1 MSMWMMRRHRVSGVT
16 EQLRCHEVMELFQ
29 RLAEGHAAGI
39 TVVTPNPRLSRV
51 LASEFD
57 SFQVAKGLTVW
68 EAPDI
73 LPFGAFVERLW
84 EDALYS
90 ELGDKLPLLLTPVQE
105 QQLWQ
110 EVIASSLEGKD
121 LLFTETAAVHC
132 RDAWRLLHEWR
143 IAAGRGNEDH
153 SAFSEW
159 VKQYEKETL
168 GDIDAARLPD
178 LVAGLL
184 DKLKKPK
191 LLIAYGFDLVPPQT
205 ADFLRHF
212 EFVEV
217 KPEAV
222 PGSSFRTSFAS
233 AKEELETAAGW
244 ARARLEEGRARIG
257 VVVPQ
262 LAQRRKEVVRVFS
275 RVMRPGYHL
284 PGAEKTPLPFNVS
297 LGEPLSNY
305 ALVDTALLLLEFSN
319 TDIPFEK
326 ASRLVRSPF
335 LAGAETEMARRATL
349 DVRLRRNLEAT
360 VGLAKL
366 IAFTEP
372 CPLLRHALEKVF
384 ALAREAGE
392 KTPSE
397 WARHFS
403 ALLEAAGFP
412 GERALDSEE
421 FQTRAKWHEVLG
433 ELARLERIFKK
444 LSFQEAVSI
453 LKNIC
458 ADTLFQP
465 ESLDAPVQVLGI
477 LESAGLRFDCL
488 WVSGLTD
495 EAWPLAARPNP
506 FIPIALQKKA
516 GIPQASA
523 EGSLARGRRLTEE
536 WASSAKEVV
545 FSWPEKEEDR
555 DLAPSPLILT
565 FSRTS
570 LSVPDYP
577 RYRDLLFASKKL
589 ESFEDAN
596 APPVQTKQVRGG
608 TRVLADQAACPFR
621 AFARW
626 RLAAEALEEP
636 APGLDARKRGSLLHH
651 LMKHLWSRV
660 KTSKNLRHDLEP
672 AIAEAAVAAVKEL
685 GLEGRF
691 AELERERLA
700 RLARE
705 WLEIEKTRAPF
716 EVAALEE
723 RRTLN
728 VAGLELSGRIDR
740 MDRLEKGGH
749 ALIDYKTGQATRNA
763 WLGERPDDPQLPL
776 YAVSAPE
783 QIAAVAF
790 ARLNPGEMAF
800 RGFAKEK
807 NILPKVELY
816 RDWRG
821 LLDQWRKETKE
832 LGAAFAA
839 GDARVDPKYALKTC
853 RLCDLQTLCRV
864 YENINSLN
872 EANDE

>member
-1 MSMWMMRRHRVSGVT
+1 MSMWMMRRHRVWAVT

-29 RLAEGHAAGI
+29 RLAEGHAARI

-51 LASEFD
+51 LTGEFD
-57 SFQVAKGLTVW
+57 SFQAGKGLAVW

-90 ELGDKLPLLLTPVQE
+90 ELGDKLPLLLTPEQE
-105 QQLWQ
+105 LLLWQ
-110 EVIASSLEGKD
+110 EVIATSREGKD
-121 LLFTETAAVHC
+121 LLFTETAAAHC
-132 RDAWRLLHEWR
+132 RDAWGLLHQWR
-143 IAAGRGNEDH
+143 VGSGKGNEDH

-159 VKQYEKETL
+159 VKQYQKKTL
-168 GDIDAARLPD
+168 DDIDAARLPD

-184 DKLKKPK
+184 DKLEKPK
-191 LLIAYGFDLVPPQT
+191 LLVAYAFDIVPPQT
-205 ADFLRHF
+205 AEFLRHF

-222 PGSSFRTSFAS
+222 QGSSFRTSFAS
-233 AKEELETAAGW
+233 AKEELECAARW

-257 VVVPQ
+257 VVVPR
-262 LAQRRKEVVRVFS
+262 LEMRRKEVVRVFS
-275 RVMRPGYHL
+275 RVLRPGHHL
-284 PGAEKTPLPFNVS
+284 PGAQKAPLPFNVS

-305 ALVDTALLLLEFSN
+305 ALVDAALGLLELSFHSVE
-319 TDIPFEK
+319 FER
-326 ASRLVRSPF
+326 ASKLLRSPF
-335 LAGAETEMARRATL
+335 LAGAESEMARRATL

-360 VGLAKL
+360 VALPKL
-366 IAFTEP
+366 IAFAEP
-372 CPLLRHALEKVF
+372 CPLLRQALEKVF
-384 ALAREAGE
+384 ALAGEAGE
-392 KTPSE
+392 KPPSE
-397 WARHFS
+397 WARNFS

-412 GERALDSEE
+412 GE
-421 FQTRAKWHEVLG
+421 F
-433 ELARLERIFKK
+433 ARLERISKK
-444 LSFQEAVSI
+444 LSHQKALSI
-453 LKNIC
+453 LKAIC

-465 ESLDAPVQVLGI
+465 ESADAPIQVLGV

-506 FIPIALQKKA
+506 FIPVALQKKA

-523 EGSLARGRRLTEE
+523 EGSLEFGRRITQE
-536 WASSAKEVV
+536 WGGSAKEVV
-545 FSWPEKEEDR
+545 FSWPGKEEDR
-555 DLAPSPLILT
+555 DLAPSPLILEIPA
-565 FSRTS
+565 SS

-589 ESFEDAN
+589 ESFEDSK
-596 APPVQTKQVRGG
+596 APPVSTKQVRGG

-626 RLAAEALEEP
+626 RLAAEELEEP
-636 APGLDARKRGSLLHH
+636 AHGLDARQRGALLHD
-651 LMKHLWSRV
+651 LMEHLW
-660 KTSKNLRHDLEP
+660 TSLKDSKALQGNLEP
-672 AIAEAAVAAVKEL
+672 AIASAAAAAVKEN

-691 AELERERLA
+691 AELERSRLA

-705 WLEIEKTRAPF
+705 WLEVEKKRSGFQVIFIEQRQTIA
-716 EVAALEE
+716 
-723 RRTLN
+723 
-728 VAGLELSGRIDR
+728 VAGLEFSGRIDR

-783 QIAAVAF
+783 RIDAVAF

-800 RGFAKEK
+800 RGFSKEK

-864 YENINSLN
+864 YENIDSLK
-872 EANDE
+872 EADDE

>member
-1 MSMWMMRRHRVSGVT
+1 
-16 EQLRCHEVMELFQ
+16 
-29 RLAEGHAAGI
+29 LAQALTA
-39 TVVTPNPRLSRV
+39 
-51 LASEFD
+51 EFD
-57 SFQVAKGLTVW
+57 AFQIGKGLSVW

-90 ELGDKLPLLLTPVQE
+90 ELGDKLPLLLTPQQE
-105 QQLWQ
+105 LLLWEQ
-110 EVIASSLEGKD
+110 ILEGND
-121 LLFTETAAVHC
+121 LLILPQAAAQC
-132 RDAWRLLHEWR
+132 RDAWGLLHQWR
-143 IAAGRGNEDH
+143 VGAARGNEDH

-159 VKQYEKETL
+159 AKQYEKETL
-168 GDIDAARLPD
+168 GDVDAARLPD

-184 DKLKKPK
+184 DKLKTPK
-191 LLIAYGFDLVPPQT
+191 LLVAYAFDLVPPQT
-205 ADFLRHF
+205 AEFLRHF

-217 KPEAV
+217 KPEV
-222 PGSSFRTSFAS
+222 VQGSSSRTSFAS
-233 AKEELETAAGW
+233 AKEELECAAKW

-257 VVVPQ
+257 VVVPR
-262 LAQRRKEVVRVFS
+262 LETRRKEVVRVFS
-275 RVMRPGYHL
+275 RVTRPGHHL
-284 PGAEKTPLPFNVS
+284 PGAQQAPLPFNVS

-305 ALVDTALLLLEFSN
+305 ALVDAALTLLDFSFHPI
-319 TDIPFEK
+319 DFAR
-326 ASRLVRSPF
+326 ASGLIRSPF
-335 LAGAETEMARRATL
+335 LAGAESEMARRATL
-349 DVRLRRNLEAT
+349 DVRLRRKLEVT
-360 VGLAKL
+360 VALPKL
-366 IAFTEP
+366 IAFAEP
-372 CPLLRHALEKVF
+372 CPLLRQALEKVF
-384 ALAREAGE
+384 ALAGDAGE
-392 KTPSE
+392 KSPSE
-397 WARHFS
+397 WARRFS

-412 GERALDSEE
+412 GERSLDSEE

-433 ELARLERIFKK
+433 EFARLDRISKNLSLKK
-444 LSFQEAVSI
+444 ALSI
-453 LKNIC
+453 LKQIC
-458 ADTLFQP
+458 SDTLFQP
-465 ESLDAPVQVLGI
+465 ESADAPIQVLGV

-523 EGSLARGRRLTEE
+523 EGSLAFGRRITQE
-536 WASSAKEVV
+536 WAGSAKEVL
-545 FSWPEKEEDR
+545 FSW
-555 DLAPSPLILT
+555 
-565 FSRTS
+565 
-570 LSVPDYP
+570 
-577 RYRDLLFASKKL
+577 
-589 ESFEDAN
+589 
-596 APPVQTKQVRGG
+596 
-608 TRVLADQAACPFR
+608 
-621 AFARW
+621 
-626 RLAAEALEEP
+626 
-636 APGLDARKRGSLLHH
+636 ARKERSLLHH

-660 KTSKNLRHDLEP
+660 KTSQNVRHDLDP
-672 AIAEAAVAAVKEL
+672 AIVEAAAAAVKEL

-723 RRTLN
+723 RRTLS

-783 QIAAVAF
+783 RIDAVAF

-800 RGFAKEK
+800 KGFSKEK

-821 LLDQWRKETKE
+821 LLDQWRKETK
-832 LGAAFAA
+832 
-839 GDARVDPKYALKTC
+839 
-853 RLCDLQTLCRV
+853 
-864 YENINSLN
+864 
-872 EANDE
+872 

>member
-1 MSMWMMRRHRVSGVT
+1 MSMSMWMMRRVSGGT

-29 RLAEGHAAGI
+29 RLAEGHAARI
-39 TVVTPNPRLSRV
+39 TVVTPNRRLSRV
-51 LASEFD
+51 LTSEFD
-57 SFQVAKGLTVW
+57 SFQAAKGLAVW

-110 EVIASSLEGKD
+110 EVIASSREGKD

-143 IAAGRGNEDH
+143 IEAGRGNEDH

-191 LLIAYGFDLVPPQT
+191 LLVAYAFDIVPPQT
-205 ADFLRHF
+205 AEFLRHF

-222 PGSSFRTSFAS
+222 SGSSFRTSFSS
-233 AKEELETAAGW
+233 AKEELETAARW

-262 LAQRRKEVVRVFS
+262 LERRRKEVVRVFS
-275 RVMRPGYHL
+275 RVMRPGHHL

-297 LGEPLSNY
+297 LSEPLSSY
-305 ALVDTALLLLEFSN
+305 PLVDMALLLLEFSN
-319 TDIPFEK
+319 AGIPFEK
-326 ASRLVRSPF
+326 ASRLIRSPF
-335 LAGAETEMARRATL
+335 LAGAESEMARRATL

-360 VGLAKL
+360 VALPKL

-372 CPLLRHALEKVF
+372 CPLLRQALERVF
-384 ALAREAGE
+384 ALAGEAGE

-412 GERALDSEE
+412 GERPLDSEE

-433 ELARLERIFKK
+433 EFARLERVLKK
-444 LSFQEAVSI
+444 MSSQRAFST
-453 LKNIC
+453 LKNLC
-458 ADTLFQP
+458 SDTLFQP
-465 ESLDAPVQVLGI
+465 ESADAPIQVLGI

-495 EAWPLAARPNP
+495 EAWPLPAHPNP

-523 EGSLARGRRLTEE
+523 EGSLAFGRRITQE
-536 WASSAKEVV
+536 WAGSAEEVV
-545 FSWPEKEEDR
+545 FSWPGKEEDR
-555 DLAPSPLILT
+555 DLAPSPLILD
-565 FSRTS
+565 FPASS

-577 RYRDLLFASKKL
+577 RYRDRS
-589 ESFEDAN
+589 
-596 APPVQTKQVRGG
+596 
-608 TRVLADQAACPFR
+608 
-621 AFARW
+621 
-626 RLAAEALEEP
+626 
-636 APGLDARKRGSLLHH
+636 
-651 LMKHLWSRV
+651 
-660 KTSKNLRHDLEP
+660 
-672 AIAEAAVAAVKEL
+672 
-685 GLEGRF
+685 
-691 AELERERLA
+691 
-700 RLARE
+700 
-705 WLEIEKTRAPF
+705 
-716 EVAALEE
+716 EE
-723 RRTLN
+723 RR
-728 VAGLELSGRIDR
+728 VG
-740 MDRLEKGGH
+740 
-749 ALIDYKTGQATRNA
+749 
-763 WLGERPDDPQLPL
+763 
-776 YAVSAPE
+776 
-783 QIAAVAF
+783 
-790 ARLNPGEMAF
+790 
-800 RGFAKEK
+800 KE
-807 NILPKVELY
+807 
-816 RDWRG
+816 
-821 LLDQWRKETKE
+821 
-832 LGAAFAA
+832 
-839 GDARVDPKYALKTC
+839 C
-853 RLCDLQTLCRV
+853 
-864 YENINSLN
+864 
-872 EANDE
+872 

>member
-1 MSMWMMRRHRVSGVT
+1 
-16 EQLRCHEVMELFQ
+16 MELFQ

-39 TVVTPNPRLSRV
+39 TVVTPNPRLARV
-51 LASEFD
+51 LTSEFD

-84 EDALYS
+84 QDALYS
-90 ELGDKLPLLLTPVQE
+90 ELGDRLPLLLTPVQE
-105 QQLWQ
+105 QLLWQ
-110 EVIASSLEGKD
+110 EVIASSREGKD

-132 RDAWRLLHEWR
+132 GDAWRLMHQWR
-143 IAAGRGNEDH
+143 VGTGWGNEDA
-153 SAFSEW
+153 SAFNSW
-159 VKQYEKETL
+159 SHAYKARTH

-184 DKLKKPK
+184 DKLTKPRR
-191 LLIAYGFDLVPPQT
+191 LLAYAFDILPPQT
-205 ADFLRHF
+205 REFFDACRRHGI
-212 EFVEV
+212 EVTEV
-217 KPEAV
+217 KPETTKT
-222 PGSSFRTSFAS
+222 SSIRTSFPS
-233 AKEELETAAGW
+233 GKEELECAAKW

-262 LAQRRKEVVRVFS
+262 LAQRRREVVRVFS
-275 RVMRPGYHL
+275 RVMRPGYPL
-284 PGAEKTPLPFNVS
+284 PGAAKTPLPFNVS
-297 LGEPLSNY
+297 LGEPLANY
-305 ALVDTALLLLEFSN
+305 PLADAALTLLEFSFQPI
-319 TDIPFEK
+319 DFPR
-326 ASRLVRSPF
+326 ASRLLRSPF
-335 LAGAETEMARRATL
+335 LAGAESEMARRATL

-360 VGLAKL
+360 LTLAGL

-372 CPLLRHALEKVF
+372 CPLLRQALERTFLLGK
-384 ALAREAGE
+384 EAAE
-392 KTPSE
+392 RSPAE

-412 GERALDSEE
+412 GERPLDSEE
-421 FQTRAKWHEVLG
+421 FQTRAKWHEVLS
-433 ELARLERIFKK
+433 EFARLDRISKSMTERKALETLKK
-444 LSFQEAVSI
+444 L
-453 LKNIC
+453 C
-458 ADTLFQP
+458 ADTVFQP
-465 ESLDAPVQVLGI
+465 ESADAPIQVLGI

-495 EAWPLAARPNP
+495 DAWPLAARPNP

-523 EGSLARGRRLTEE
+523 EGSLELDRRITQE
-536 WASSAKEVV
+536 WVAAAEEVV

-555 DLAPSPLILT
+555 DLAPSPLIL
-565 FSRTS
+565 SIGKS
-570 LSVPDYP
+570 PVSVPDFP
-577 RYRDLLFASKKL
+577 RYRDVLFARKNL
-589 ESFEDAN
+589 YSFEDSK
-596 APPVQTKQVRGG
+596 APPVQVKQVRGG

-636 APGLDARKRGSLLHH
+636 APGLDARKRGSLLHY
-651 LMKHLWSRV
+651 LMKHLWSKL
-660 KTSKNLRHDLEP
+660 KTSRNLRHDLEP
-672 AIAEAAVAAVKEL
+672 AIAEAASAAVKEL

-749 ALIDYKTGQATRNA
+749 ALVDYKTGQARRQA
-763 WLGERPDDPQLPL
+763 WLGERPDDPQLPI

-783 QIAAVAF
+783 NIAAVAF

-800 RGFAKEK
+800 RGFSNER
-807 NILPKVELY
+807 NLLPKVDLY

-821 LLDQWRKETKE
+821 LLDQWRKETNA
-832 LGAAFAA
+832 LGTAFAA
-839 GDARVDPKYALKTC
+839 GDARIDPKYALKTC

-864 YENINSLN
+864 YENISSLK
-872 EANDE
+872 EANGE

>member
-1 MSMWMMRRHRVSGVT
+1 
-16 EQLRCHEVMELFQ
+16 MELFQ
-29 RLAEGHAAGI
+29 RLAEGHAARI
-39 TVVTPNPRLSRV
+39 TVVTPNLRISRV
-51 LASEFD
+51 LTSEFD
-57 SFQVAKGLTVW
+57 SFQAAKGLTVW

-90 ELGDKLPLLLTPVQE
+90 ELGDKLPLLLTPEQE
-105 QQLWQ
+105 QLLWEQ
-110 EVIASSLEGKD
+110 ILEGSD
-121 LLFTETAAVHC
+121 LLILPEAAAQC
-132 RDAWRLLHEWR
+132 RDAWGLLHQWR
-143 IAAGRGNEDH
+143 VGAVRGNEDH
-153 SAFSEW
+153 FAFSEW
-159 VKQYEKETL
+159 AKQYQKETFH
-168 GDIDAARLPD
+168 DIDSARLPD

-184 DKLKKPK
+184 DKLRKPK
-191 LLIAYGFDLVPPQT
+191 LVVAYAFDLLPPQT
-205 ADFLRHF
+205 AEFLRHF
-212 EFVEV
+212 EWVEV

-222 PGSSFRTSFAS
+222 PGASIRTSFAS
-233 AKEELETAAGW
+233 AKEELETAAKW

-257 VVVPQ
+257 VVVPK
-262 LAQRRKEVVRVFS
+262 LETRRKEVMRVFS
-275 RVMRPGYHL
+275 RVMQPGYHL
-284 PGAEKTPLPFNVS
+284 PGAQKAPLPFNVS

-305 ALVDTALLLLEFSN
+305 ALVNTALLLLEFSN
-319 TDIPFEK
+319 TVIPFEK

-335 LAGAETEMARRATL
+335 LAGAESEMARRATL

-360 VGLAKL
+360 VALPKL
-366 IAFTEP
+366 IAFAEP
-372 CPLLRHALEKVF
+372 CPLLRQALEKVF
-384 ALAREAGE
+384 ALAGEGGE
-392 KTPSE
+392 KPPSE

-433 ELARLERIFKK
+433 EFARLERVSKPIKIGEAIRILKK
-444 LSFQEAVSI
+444 L
-453 LKNIC
+453 C
-458 ADTLFQP
+458 ADIVFQP
-465 ESLDAPVQVLGI
+465 ESVDAPIQVLGI

-495 EAWPLAARPNP
+495 EAWPLPARPNP

-523 EGSLARGRRLTEE
+523 EGSLEFGRRITQE
-536 WASSAKEVV
+536 WAGSAKEVV
-545 FSWPEKEEDR
+545 FSWPAKDEDR
-555 DLAPSPLILT
+555 DLAPSPLILEIPA
-565 FSRTS
+565 SS
-570 LSVPDYP
+570 VSVPDYP
-577 RYRDLLFASKKL
+577 RYRDVLFSHKNLYSFDDSK
-589 ESFEDAN
+589 
-596 APPVQTKQVRGG
+596 APPVQVKQVRGG
-608 TRVLADQAACPFR
+608 TRVLSDQAACPFR

-626 RLAAEALEEP
+626 RLAAEELEEP
-636 APGLDARKRGSLLHH
+636 APGLDARQRGALLHD
-651 LMKHLWSRV
+651 LMKHLW
-660 KTSKNLRHDLEP
+660 TSLKDSKALKRDLEP
-672 AIAEAAVAAVKEL
+672 AISSAAAAAVKEN

-691 AELERERLA
+691 AELERSRLA

-705 WLEIEKTRAPF
+705 WLEVEKKRSGFQVIFIEQRQTIA
-716 EVAALEE
+716 
-723 RRTLN
+723 
-728 VAGLELSGRIDR
+728 VAGLEFSGRIDR

-783 QIAAVAF
+783 RIDAVAF

-800 RGFAKEK
+800 RGFSKEK

-864 YENINSLN
+864 YENIDCLK
-872 EANDE
+872 EADDE

>member
-1 MSMWMMRRHRVSGVT
+1 MSMWMMRRVSAGT
-16 EQLRCHEVMELFQ
+16 EQLRCHEIMELFQ
-29 RLAEGHAAGI
+29 RLAEGHAARI
-39 TVVTPNPRLSRV
+39 TVVTPNRRLAQA
-51 LASEFD
+51 LTAEFD
-57 SFQVAKGLTVW
+57 AFQIGKGLSVW

-90 ELGDKLPLLLTPVQE
+90 ELGDKLPLLLTPQQE
-105 QQLWQ
+105 LLLWQ
-110 EVIASSLEGKD
+110 EVIATSREGKD
-121 LLFTETAAVHC
+121 LLFTETAAAHC
-132 RDAWRLLHEWR
+132 RDAWGLLHQWR
-143 IAAGRGNEDH
+143 IGAGRGNEDH

-159 VKQYEKETL
+159 VKQYEEKTL

-191 LLIAYGFDLVPPQT
+191 PLVAYAFDLMPPQT
-205 ADFLRHF
+205 AEFLQHF
-212 EFVEV
+212 EFIEV
-217 KPEAV
+217 KPDAAQ
-222 PGSSFRTSFAS
+222 GSSFRTSFPS
-233 AKEELETAAGW
+233 AKEELETAAIW
-244 ARARLEEGRARIG
+244 ARTRLEESCARIG
-257 VVVPQ
+257 VVVPR
-262 LAQRRKEVVRVFS
+262 LETRRKEVVRVFS
-275 RVMRPGYHL
+275 RVMRPGHHL

-305 ALVDTALLLLEFSN
+305 PLVDAALLLLEFSN
-319 TDIPFEK
+319 TEIPFEK

-335 LAGAETEMARRATL
+335 LAGAESEMARRATL
-349 DVRLRRNLEAT
+349 DVRLRRKLEAT
-360 VGLAKL
+360 VALPKL
-366 IAFTEP
+366 IAFAEP
-372 CPLLRHALEKVF
+372 CPLLRQALEKVF
-384 ALAREAGE
+384 ALAGEAGE
-392 KTPSE
+392 KSPSE

-412 GERALDSEE
+412 GERSLDSEE

-433 ELARLERIFKK
+433 EFARLERVCKRISSQRAF
-444 LSFQEAVSI
+444 SI
-453 LKNIC
+453 LEKLC
-458 ADTLFQP
+458 TDTVFQP
-465 ESLDAPVQVLGI
+465 ESVDAPIQVLGV

-523 EGSLARGRRLTEE
+523 EGSLEFGRRITAE
-536 WASSAKEVV
+536 WASSAEEVV
-545 FSWPEKEEDR
+545 FSSPEKEEDR
-555 DLAPSPLILT
+555 SLAPSPLIL
-565 FSRTS
+565 SIEKYS
-570 LSVPDYP
+570 ALVPDFP
-577 RYRDLLFASKKL
+577 RYRDVLFSHKNL
-589 ESFEDAN
+589 HSFEDSK
-596 APPVQTKQVRGG
+596 APPVATKQVRGG

-626 RLAAEALEEP
+626 RLAAEELEEP
-636 APGLDARKRGSLLHH
+636 APGLDARQRGALLHDLMKYLWGSL
-651 LMKHLWSRV
+651 KD
-660 KTSKNLRHDLEP
+660 SKALEKDLEP
-672 AIAEAAVAAVKEL
+672 AIASAAAAAVKEN

-749 ALIDYKTGQATRNA
+749 ALIDYKTGQATRQA

-783 QIAAVAF
+783 RIDAVAF

-800 RGFAKEK
+800 RGFSKEK
-807 NILPKVELY
+807 GILPKVELY

-821 LLDQWRKETKE
+821 LLDHWRKETKD

-839 GDARVDPKYALKTC
+839 GDARVDPKFALKTC

-864 YENINSLN
+864 YENIDSLKD
-872 EANDE
+872 AGDE

>member
-1 MSMWMMRRHRVSGVT
+1 MSMWMMRRHRVWAVT
-16 EQLRCHEVMELFQ
+16 EQLRCHEIMELFQ
-29 RLAEGHAAGI
+29 RLAEGHAARI
-39 TVVTPNPRLSRV
+39 TVVTPNRRLAQA
-51 LASEFD
+51 LTAEFD
-57 SFQVAKGLTVW
+57 AFQIGKGLAVW

-90 ELGDKLPLLLTPVQE
+90 ELGDKLPLLLTPEQE
-105 QQLWQ
+105 QLLWEQ
-110 EVIASSLEGKD
+110 ILEGSD
-121 LLFTETAAVHC
+121 LLILPEAAAHC
-132 RDAWRLLHEWR
+132 RDAWGLLHQWR
-143 IAAGRGNEDH
+143 VGAARGNEDH

-159 VKQYEKETL
+159 ARQYQKETL
-168 GDIDAARLPD
+168 GDIDSARLPD

-191 LLIAYGFDLVPPQT
+191 LLVAYAFDLLPPQT
-205 ADFLRHF
+205 GEFLRHF
-212 EFVEV
+212 ECVEV

-222 PGSSFRTSFAS
+222 QGSSFRTSFAS
-233 AKEELETAAGW
+233 AKEELECAAKW

-262 LAQRRKEVVRVFS
+262 LETRRKEVVRVFS
-275 RVMRPGYHL
+275 RVLQPGYHL
-284 PGAEKTPLPFNVS
+284 PGAQKAPLPFNVS

-305 ALVDTALLLLEFSN
+305 ALVDAALGLLELSFHSVE
-319 TDIPFEK
+319 FER
-326 ASRLVRSPF
+326 ASKLLRSPF
-335 LAGAETEMARRATL
+335 LAGAESEMARRATL

-360 VGLAKL
+360 VALPKL
-366 IAFTEP
+366 IAFAEP
-372 CPLLRHALEKVF
+372 CPLLRQALERVF
-384 ALAREAGE
+384 ALAGDAGE
-392 KTPSE
+392 KSPSE

-403 ALLEAAGFP
+403 ALLEAAGF
-412 GERALDSEE
+412 
-421 FQTRAKWHEVLG
+421 Q
-433 ELARLERIFKK
+433 
-444 LSFQEAVSI
+444 
-453 LKNIC
+453 
-458 ADTLFQP
+458 
-465 ESLDAPVQVLGI
+465 
-477 LESAGLRFDCL
+477 
-488 WVSGLTD
+488 
-495 EAWPLAARPNP
+495 
-506 FIPIALQKKA
+506 
-516 GIPQASA
+516 QASA
-523 EGSLARGRRLTEE
+523 EGSLAFGLRITQE
-536 WASSAKEVV
+536 WTGSAKEVV
-545 FSWPEKEEDR
+545 FSWPAKEEDR
-555 DLAPSPLILT
+555 DLAPSPLILEIPA
-565 FSRTS
+565 SS
-570 LSVPDYP
+570 LSLPDYP

-589 ESFEDAN
+589 ESLEDSK
-596 APPVQTKQVRGG
+596 APPVQVKQVRGG
-608 TRVLADQAACPFR
+608 TRVLTDQAACPLR

-626 RLAAEALEEP
+626 RLAAQELEEP
-636 APGLDARKRGSLLHH
+636 APGLDARQRGALLHDLMKYLWGSL
-651 LMKHLWSRV
+651 KN
-660 KTSKNLRHDLEP
+660 SKALEKDLEP
-672 AIAEAAVAAVKEL
+672 AIASAAAAAVKEN

-740 MDRLEKGGH
+740 MDRLAKGGH

-783 QIAAVAF
+783 SIDAVAF

-800 RGFAKEK
+800 RGFSKEK

-821 LLDQWRKETKE
+821 LLDQWRKETRD

-864 YENINSLN
+864 YENIDSLK

>member
-1 MSMWMMRRHRVSGVT
+1 
-16 EQLRCHEVMELFQ
+16 MELFQ
-29 RLAEGHAAGI
+29 RLAEGHAARI

-51 LASEFD
+51 LTSEFD
-57 SFQVAKGLTVW
+57 SFQAGKGLTVW

-73 LPFGAFVERLW
+73 LPFGALVERLW

-90 ELGDKLPLLLTPVQE
+90 GLGDKLPLLLTPEQE
-105 QQLWQ
+105 LLLWQ
-110 EVIASSLEGKD
+110 EVIASSG
-121 LLFTETAAVHC
+121 LLFTGTAAAHC
-132 RDAWRLLHEWR
+132 RDAWALLHQWR
-143 IAAGRGNEDH
+143 IGAAKGNEDH
-153 SAFSEW
+153 FAFSEW
-159 VKQYEKETL
+159 VKQYQKETRD
-168 GDIDAARLPD
+168 DIDSARLPD

-191 LLIAYGFDLVPPQT
+191 LLVAYAFDIMPPQT
-205 ADFLRHF
+205 AEFLRHF

-222 PGSSFRTSFAS
+222 QGSSLRTAFPS
-233 AKEELETAAGW
+233 AKEELETAAIW
-244 ARARLEEGRARIG
+244 ARTRLEEGCARIG
-257 VVVPQ
+257 VVVPR
-262 LAQRRKEVVRVFS
+262 LETRRKEVVRVFS
-275 RVMRPGYHL
+275 RVMRPGCHL
-284 PGAEKTPLPFNVS
+284 PGAEKAPLPFNVS
-297 LGEPLSNY
+297 LGEPLSSHP
-305 ALVDTALLLLEFSN
+305 LVDAALGLLDLSFHSVEF
-319 TDIPFEK
+319 ER
-326 ASRLVRSPF
+326 ASKLLRSPF
-335 LAGAETEMARRATL
+335 LAGAESEMARRATL
-349 DVRLRRNLEAT
+349 DVRLRRNLGAT
-360 VGLAKL
+360 VTLPKL
-366 IAFTEP
+366 IAFAEP
-372 CPLLRHALEKVF
+372 CPLLRQALEKVF
-384 ALAREAGE
+384 ALAGQVGE
-392 KTPSE
+392 KSPSE

-412 GERALDSEE
+412 GERSLDSEE

-433 ELARLERIFKK
+433 EFARLERVSKK
-444 LSFQEAVSI
+444 ISSPKAFSI
-453 LKNIC
+453 LKGLC

-465 ESLDAPVQVLGI
+465 ESPDAPIQVLGVF
-477 LESAGLRFDCL
+477 ESAGLRFDCL
-488 WVSGLTD
+488 WVSGLID

-523 EGSLARGRRLTEE
+523 EGSLEFGRRITQE
-536 WASSAKEVV
+536 WAGSAEEVV
-545 FSWPEKEEDR
+545 FSSPEKEEDR
-555 DLAPSPLILT
+555 DLAPSPLILSIEK
-565 FSRTS
+565 FSA
-570 LSVPDYP
+570 LVPDFP

-589 ESFEDAN
+589 ESFEDSK
-596 APPVQTKQVRGG
+596 APAVQVKQVRGG

-651 LMKHLWSRV
+651 LMKHLWGSL
-660 KTSKNLRHDLEP
+660 KNSASLLHDLEP
-672 AIAEAAVAAVKEL
+672 AIASAAAAAVKEL

-705 WLEIEKTRAPF
+705 WLEIEKKRVGF
-716 EVAALEE
+716 EVIFIEQRQTIA
-723 RRTLN
+723 
-728 VAGLELSGRIDR
+728 VAGLEFSGRIDR

-783 QIAAVAF
+783 RIDAVAF

-800 RGFAKEK
+800 RGFSKEK
-807 NILPKVELY
+807 NLLPKVELY

-821 LLDQWRKETKE
+821 LLDQWREETKR

-864 YENINSLN
+864 YENIDSLKD
-872 EANDE
+872 ADDE

>member
-1 MSMWMMRRHRVSGVT
+1 
-16 EQLRCHEVMELFQ
+16 MELFQ
-29 RLAEGHAAGI
+29 SLAQGHAARI

-51 LASEFD
+51 LTSEFD
-57 SFQVAKGLTVW
+57 SFQIAKGLTAW

-105 QQLWQ
+105 QLLWQ
-110 EVIASSLEGKD
+110 EVIASSHEGKD

-132 RDAWRLLHEWR
+132 GDAWRLLHQWR
-143 IAAGRGNEDH
+143 VGTGRGNEDA
-153 SAFSEW
+153 SAFNSW
-159 VKQYEKETL
+159 SHAYKARAQ
-168 GDIDAARLPD
+168 GGIDAARLPD

-184 DKLKKPK
+184 DKLKKPRR
-191 LLIAYGFDLVPPQT
+191 LLAYAFDILPPQT
-205 ADFLRHF
+205 R
-212 EFVEV
+212 EFFQACRKHGIEV
-217 KPEAV
+217 TELKPETTKA
-222 PGSSFRTSFAS
+222 SSIRTSFPS
-233 AKEELETAAGW
+233 GKEELECAAKW
-244 ARARLEEGRARIG
+244 ARARLEEGRSRIG

-262 LAQRRKEVVRVFS
+262 LAQRRREVVRVFS
-275 RVMRPGYHL
+275 RVMRPGYPL

-297 LGEPLSNY
+297 LGEPLANY
-305 ALVDTALLLLEFSN
+305 PLVDAALTLLEFSFHPI
-319 TDIPFEK
+319 DFPR
-326 ASRLVRSPF
+326 ASRLIRSPF
-335 LAGAETEMARRATL
+335 LAGAESEMARRATL
-349 DVRLRRNLEAT
+349 DVRLRRNLEAK
-360 VGLAKL
+360 LALARL

-372 CPLLRHALEKVF
+372 CPLLRHALERVF
-384 ALAREAGE
+384 ALAAEAGE
-392 KTPSE
+392 KPPSE
-397 WARHFS
+397 WARHIS

-412 GERALDSEE
+412 GERSLDSEE

-433 ELARLERIFKK
+433 EFARLDRVSKT
-444 LSFQEAVSI
+444 LSHQQALTI
-453 LKNIC
+453 LRRLC
-458 ADTLFQP
+458 EETLFQP
-465 ESLDAPVQVLGI
+465 ESGEAPIQVLGI

-523 EGSLARGRRLTEE
+523 EGSLALDRRITQE
-536 WASSAKEVV
+536 WAAAAKEVV
-545 FSWPEKEEDR
+545 FSCPEKEEDR
-555 DLAPSPLILT
+555 DLTPSPLILD
-565 FSRTS
+565 FPRTS

-589 ESFEDAN
+589 ESFEDSK
-596 APPVQTKQVRGG
+596 APPVATKQVRGG

-651 LMKHLWSRV
+651 LMKHLWSKL
-660 KTSKNLRHDLEP
+660 KTSRNLRHDLEP
-672 AIAEAAVAAVKEL
+672 AIAEAASAAVKEL

-723 RRTLN
+723 RRTLS

-749 ALIDYKTGQATRNA
+749 ALVDYKTGQATRQA

-783 QIAAVAF
+783 NIAAVAF

-800 RGFAKEK
+800 RGFSKER
-807 NILPKVELY
+807 NLLPKVELY

-821 LLDQWRKETKE
+821 LLDQWRKQTRD

-839 GDARVDPKYALKTC
+839 GDARIDPKYALKTC

-864 YENINSLN
+864 YENIRSLK
-872 EANDE
+872 EANGE

>member
-1 MSMWMMRRHRVSGVT
+1 
-16 EQLRCHEVMELFQ
+16 MELFQ
-29 RLAEGHAAGI
+29 RLAEGHAARI

-51 LASEFD
+51 LTSEFD

-90 ELGDKLPLLLTPVQE
+90 ELGDKLPLLLTPAQE
-105 QQLWQ
+105 QQLWEQ
-110 EVIASSLEGKD
+110 ILEGSD
-121 LLFTETAAVHC
+121 LLILPQAAAQC
-132 RDAWRLLHEWR
+132 REAWRLLHQWR
-143 IAAGRGNEDH
+143 IGAGRGNEDH

-159 VKQYEKETL
+159 VKQYQKETAS
-168 GDIDAARLPD
+168 DIDSARLPD
-178 LVAGLL
+178 LVAGVL

-191 LLIAYGFDLVPPQT
+191 LLIAYAFDIVPPQT
-205 ADFLRHF
+205 AEFLRHF

-233 AKEELETAAGW
+233 AKEELETAAKW

-257 VVVPQ
+257 VVVPR

-275 RVMRPGYHL
+275 RVMQPGHHL
-284 PGAEKTPLPFNVS
+284 PGAEKAPLPFNVS

-305 ALVDTALLLLEFSN
+305 PLVDAALGLLELSFHSVE
-319 TDIPFEK
+319 FGR
-326 ASRLVRSPF
+326 ASKLLRSPF
-335 LAGAETEMARRATL
+335 IAGAESEMARRATL

-360 VGLAKL
+360 VALPKL
-366 IAFTEP
+366 IAFAEP
-372 CPLLRHALEKVF
+372 CPLLRQTLEKVF
-384 ALAREAGE
+384 ALAGEAGE
-392 KTPSE
+392 KSPSE

-433 ELARLERIFKK
+433 EFARLERISKSMKGTKALETLRK
-444 LSFQEAVSI
+444 L
-453 LKNIC
+453 C

-465 ESLDAPVQVLGI
+465 ESPNAPIQVLGI

-506 FIPIALQKKA
+506 FLPIALQKKA

-523 EGSLARGRRLTEE
+523 DGSLGLDRRITEE
-536 WASSAKEVV
+536 WAGSAKEVV

-555 DLAPSPLILT
+555 DLAPSPLILEFPRT
-565 FSRTS
+565 STS
-570 LSVPDYP
+570 LSVLDYP
-577 RYRDLLFASKKL
+577 RYRDVLFASKKL
-589 ESFEDAN
+589 ESFEDSK

-626 RLAAEALEEP
+626 RLAAEELEEP

-660 KTSKNLRHDLEP
+660 KTSQNLRRDLEP
-672 AIAEAAVAAVKEL
+672 AIAEAAAAAVKEL
-685 GLEGRF
+685 SLEGRF

-783 QIAAVAF
+783 NIAAVAF

-800 RGFAKEK
+800 RGFSKER

-821 LLDQWRKETKE
+821 LLDQWRKETRD

-839 GDARVDPKYALKTC
+839 GDARIDPKYALKTC

-864 YENINSLN
+864 YENIDSLK
-872 EANDE
+872 ETNDE